1 MLWFAALFAA
11 CRRSPRRR
19 AFRTSASGWHPL
31 RRGRPGRVLELR
43 ELSRATERGER
54 TLARAAVCD
63 TCHSGRPPKVRV
75 PSRRRAPDGEIR
87 IDHDKHL
94 AMPEIRGQCVP
105 CHAGVV
111 DAKRPPLPPM
121 SQCFSCHEH
130 EEQWAQAQCTPCHE
144 PEALRRTMPT
154 TFLKHDTGFLR
165 HHGTCMAERQQ
176 AQLCQSCHT
185 QAQCQ
190 ACHDVTQ
197 DLTVEKRRPEKIES
211 GQVHRGDFMVR
222 HAIEARSQPA
232 RCLSCHTVQTCDSC
246 HAARGVSANVANPA
260 NPHPPEW
267 VGTNTSS
274 SNFHGTA
281 ARRDIVACAG
291 CHEAGPPPIASAATR
306 SAATVE
312 IRTPG
317 LEERARSRFGNVQ
330 VLPWL
335 TGETFRSARRWSSP
349 RSVAALVPSGCL
361 KTRDIHG
368 SRCGSLHDLP
378 RRCQS
383 PGRLSVTDRR
393 PRSISCRRPSPAT
406 RVSVHIRFI

>member
-1 MLWFAALFAA
+1 MNARFPAILLWLTLTLAAFAA
-11 CRRSPRRR
+11 CRSESAPPRFPHQVHL
-19 AFRTSASGWHPL
+19 AGIACGVPGKPACLSCVSCHDVATHDSGQRMPQ
-31 RRGRPGRVLELR
+31 
-43 ELSRATERGER
+43 
-54 TLARAAVCD
+54 AAVCAR
-63 TCHSGRPPKVRV
+63 CHRDANQVKAVLSVAPVRP
-75 PSRRRAPDGEIR
+75 SGEIS

-130 EEQWAQAQCTPCHE
+130 EQQWAQAQCTPCHE

-165 HHGTCMAERQQ
+165 HHGSVMAERQQ

-232 RCLSCHTVQTCDSC
+232 RCLSCHTVQGCDSC

-281 ARRDIVACAG
+281 ARRDIVACAA
-291 CHEAGPPPIASAATR
+291 CHEAGPATNC
-306 SAATVE
+306 
-312 IRTPG
+312 IRCHKVG
-317 LEERARSRFGNVQ
+317 GYGGN
-330 VLPWL
+330 PHPRGWK
-335 TGETFRSARRWSSP
+335 SARGVDSEM
-349 RSVAALVPSGCL
+349 
-361 KTRDIHG
+361 
-368 SRCGSLHDLP
+368 
-378 RRCQS
+378 
-383 PGRLSVTDRR
+383 
-393 PRSISCRRPSPAT
+393 CRYC
-406 RVSVHIRFI
+406 HE